1 MMTSARRA
9 YVDASFET
17 HPFLESNP
25 RCVNESPTSRICS
38 LFPSPLP
45 FDGLENFQVVAKK
58 YPAIDAI
65 AAKSKPPKRLKC
77 FRLVDLAAVAV
88 RNAVGGLSAIFE
100 RAWGRALFCGDDD
113 VIERIS
119 VRKKIR
125 GLVSIHSCVC
135 IQKLLY
141 IKTIADD
148 AHNSHSQDIRYRA
161 HISNTRGD
169 VLT

>member
-1 MMTSARRA
+1 MTSARRA

-65 AAKSKPPKRLKC
+65 AAKTKPPKRLKC
-77 FRLVDLAAVAV
+77 FRLVDLAVVVV
-88 RNAVGGLSAIFE
+88 RNAVGGRSAIFE
-100 RAWGRALFCGDDD
+100 RAWCAARFCGDDD

-125 GLVSIHSCVC
+125 GLVSMCMYSKSLVYQNYC
-135 IQKLLY
+135 
-141 IKTIADD
+141 
-148 AHNSHSQDIRYRA
+148 R
-161 HISNTRGD
+161 
-169 VLT
+169 

>member
-1 MMTSARRA
+1 MASIAGYFLATTWKFSNPSNGSGDGNREQILLVGDSLTQRGFDSKKGWVSKLAST

-65 AAKSKPPKRLKC
+65 AAKTKPPKRLKC
-77 FRLVDLAAVAV
+77 FRLVDLAVVVV
-88 RNAVGGLSAIFE
+88 RNAVGGRSAIFE
-100 RAWGRALFCGDDD
+100 RAWGRARFCGDDD

-119 VRKKIR
+119 V
-125 GLVSIHSCVC
+125 
-135 IQKLLY
+135 QK
-141 IKTIADD
+141 
-148 AHNSHSQDIRYRA
+148 N
-161 HISNTRGD
+161 
-169 VLT
+169 